1 HSDVLKEKIIF
12 AMSQRSNDAS
22 RSWLLDVAQNGS
34 ESIELRK
41 NAVFWLS
48 QMGEYERSQF
58 KDLYRDA
65 KEVELKEQV
74 LFALSQLDD
83 PDAVADLIE
92 IARNETNADL
102 RKNAMFW
109 LGQSSDPRA
118 AEFLAEV
125 IGR

>member
-1 HSDVLKEKIIF
+1 
-12 AMSQRSNDAS
+12 M
-22 RSWLLDVAQNGS
+22 
-34 ESIELRK
+34 ELRK
-41 NAVFWLS
+41 SAVFWLS
-48 QMGEYERSQF
+48 QMGEYETSQF
-58 KDLYRDA
+58 KALYRDA

>member
-1 HSDVLKEKIIF
+1 
-12 AMSQRSNDAS
+12 
-22 RSWLLDVAQNGS
+22 
-34 ESIELRK
+34 
-41 NAVFWLS
+41 
-48 QMGEYERSQF
+48 
-58 KDLYRDA
+58 
-65 KEVELKEQV
+65 
-74 LFALSQLDD
+74 LDD
-83 PDAVADLIE
+83 PDAVADLIA